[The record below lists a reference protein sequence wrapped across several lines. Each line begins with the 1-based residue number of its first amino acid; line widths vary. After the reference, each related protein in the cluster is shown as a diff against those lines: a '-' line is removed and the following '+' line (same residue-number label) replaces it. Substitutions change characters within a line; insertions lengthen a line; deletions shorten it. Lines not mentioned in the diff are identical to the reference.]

1 MKILHLMLS
10 CFYIDGANYQENIIP
25 KMNKFEGHDVRIIAS
40 TEIFVDGNQLGYT
53 EPSEYETTDGIRI
66 SRLPYK
72 RIINKLISQKFRA
85 YPKLYSLIDEFR
97 PDVILFHGAAGW
109 AINTVS
115 KYKKKNPQVKLYVDS
130 HEDKYNSSRGLL
142 SRVLLYE
149 CFYNLILRR
158 NIQYI
163 DKLLLITKD
172 TYNFVRDVYKIDD
185 GKLEFF
191 PLGGIIPDDN
201 ERIMTRKRIRKEF
214 GLKDDDILCIH
225 SGKMDKDKRTNE
237 ILKGFSDFTGK
248 QSKLFIIGT
257 AEKEVEIEINKYSAD
272 RRIHYLGWMNSEK
285 LQQFLM
291 AADLYIQLGSQSATM
306 QHALCN
312 GCAVAVYPYESHIF
326 LLKDIAYYI
335 ESARD
340 ITQLLEKISNNFCDF
355 DQKKECSINFAKKVL
370 DYKIISN
377 IIVSGFN

>member
-1 MKILHLMLS
+1 M
-10 CFYIDGANYQENIIP
+10 
-25 KMNKFEGHDVRIIAS
+25 
-40 TEIFVDGNQLGYT
+40 
-53 EPSEYETTDGIRI
+53 
-66 SRLPYK
+66 
-72 RIINKLISQKFRA
+72 
-85 YPKLYSLIDEFR
+85 
-97 PDVILFHGAAGW
+97 
-109 AINTVS
+109 
-115 KYKKKNPQVKLYVDS
+115 
-130 HEDKYNSSRGLL
+130 
-142 SRVLLYE
+142 
-149 CFYNLILRR
+149 
-158 NIQYI
+158 
-163 DKLLLITKD
+163 
-172 TYNFVRDVYKIDD
+172 
-185 GKLEFF
+185 
-191 PLGGIIPDDN
+191 
-201 ERIMTRKRIRKEF
+201 
-214 GLKDDDILCIH
+214 
-225 SGKMDKDKRTNE
+225 
-237 ILKGFSDFTGK
+237 KGFSDFTGK